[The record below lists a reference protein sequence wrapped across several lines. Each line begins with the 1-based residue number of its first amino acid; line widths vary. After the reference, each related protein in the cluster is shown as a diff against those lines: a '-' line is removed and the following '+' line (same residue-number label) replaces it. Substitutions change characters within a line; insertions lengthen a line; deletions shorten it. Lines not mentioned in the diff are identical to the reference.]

1 MTKLRK
7 DLKKILLVVFGAMLL
22 FNAGY
27 DLTRWLSRR
36 SVEKTVTAEVKKNE
50 QISDARVVQCYNV
63 ADIGWLCDLE
73 LTTIEGR
80 HGRMLQV
87 FTYEDLASE

>member
-27 DLTRWLSRR
+27 DFTRWLNRR

-87 FTYEDLASE
+87 FTYEDLAGE